1 MTNYIKYLVII
12 LLLIMASDHN
22 VLICKNIKKI
32 KKEFKNEI

>member
-1 MTNYIKYLVII
+1 MIYLRYLII
-12 LLLIMASDHN
+12 VLLLIATSDQN